1 MPRLKCKFD
10 LIVRLQPLGDPCLG
24 GKDRELI
31 ALVVGDHHETPTLG
45 RPTRHDLT
53 VKRPAL
59 DLPETGRPLVVDL
72 AGLPLPGRT
81 PGGELALG
89 RLRLG
94 GYLVGAP
101 SLLSAL
107 SPSASPLASLRSGT
121 GHPIASPTTFC
132 VLGSRLLY
140 RSRCLS

>member
-1 MPRLKCKFD
+1 MPRLKCD
-10 LIVRLQPLGDPCLG
+10 LDLVVRLQPLGDPCLG

-31 ALVVGDHHETPTLG
+31 ALVVGDHHETPTLR

-59 DLPETGRPLVVDL
+59 DLPETGGPLIVDL

-94 GYLVGAP
+94 RYFVGAS
-101 SLLSAL
+101 SLLSP
-107 SPSASPLASLRSGT
+107 SPSSSLRSGT
-121 GHPIASPTTFC
+121 VHPIASPTTFC
-132 VLGSRLLY
+132 VSASRLL
-140 RSRCLS
+140 